1 MKEQS
6 SPNRFSRRRLLFGAA
21 VASTAAPALALSTIT
36 TFATRLERVSIPL
49 TGVSERTAA
58 ALDGFKIALAA
69 DLHLGENVP
78 YSFLEGALRAL
89 ANERA
94 DLTVW
99 GGDFIAVNGSTLAK
113 SASSLTRMIH
123 PGRNAGHTVERPYY
137 EQGEFLAEQLGEL
150 LKTRADGP
158 SVAVRGNHETWV
170 APKSFAAAMAHSG
183 TELLVN
189 QNTVVGRNGTLIEIA
204 GVDDFWNGIP
214 IAPSFRNDAAFKILV
229 SHNPDYVGVLE
240 QAGRL
245 NFHLA
250 LCGHTHGG
258 QIRLPGIGAVTYN
271 AQSRFTGGLAVARAP
286 GDAVAQAA
294 YVYTSRGLGVV
305 EIPLRINCPPEVT
318 ILTLTAT

>member
-6 SPNRFSRRRLLFGAA
+6 SPNRFSRRSLLVGAA
-21 VASTAAPALALSTIT
+21 VASTAAPALAFSTIT
-36 TFATRLERVSIPL
+36 TFATQLERVSIPL
-49 TGVSERTAA
+49 TGVSERIAA

-78 YSFLEGALRAL
+78 YPFLEGALRAL
-89 ANERA
+89 ANEQA
-94 DLTVW
+94 NLTVW

-113 SASSLTRMIH
+113 NASSLTRLLH
-123 PGRNAGHTVERPYY
+123 PGGGEANRVERSYY

-170 APKSFAAAMAHSG
+170 APKSFSAAVARSG

-189 QNTVVGRNGTLIEIA
+189 RAIVTERNGVLVEVA

-229 SHNPDYVGVLE
+229 SHNPDYVAVLE

-286 GDAVAQAA
+286 SDAAAQAA

>member
-6 SPNRFSRRRLLFGAA
+6 SPNRFSRRTLLFGAA
-21 VASTAAPALALSTIT
+21 VASTAAPAFAFSTVT
-36 TFATRLERVSIPL
+36 TFATQLERVSIPL

-69 DLHLGENVP
+69 DLHLGENVS
-78 YSFLEGALRAL
+78 YSFLEGALRTL

-113 SASSLTRMIH
+113 SASSLTRLIH
-123 PGRNAGHTVERPYY
+123 AGGFESQTVDRPYY
-137 EQGEFLAEQLGEL
+137 QQGEFLAEQLGEL
-150 LKTRADGP
+150 LKARADSP

-170 APKSFAAAMAHSG
+170 APKSFGAAMARSQ

-189 QNTVVGRNGTLIEIA
+189 RSVVMESNGALIEIA

-214 IAPSFRNDAAFKILV
+214 VAPSFREDAGFRILV
-229 SHNPDYVGVLE
+229 SHNPDYIEVLE
-240 QAGRL
+240 RAGRL

-271 AQSRFTGGLAVARAP
+271 AQSRFTGGLAVAQA
-286 GDAVAQAA
+286 GSEKLAQTTH
-294 YVYTSRGLGVV
+294 VYTSRGLGVV
-305 EIPLRINCPPEVT
+305 EIPLRINCPPEIT
-318 ILTLTAT
+318 IITLNVS